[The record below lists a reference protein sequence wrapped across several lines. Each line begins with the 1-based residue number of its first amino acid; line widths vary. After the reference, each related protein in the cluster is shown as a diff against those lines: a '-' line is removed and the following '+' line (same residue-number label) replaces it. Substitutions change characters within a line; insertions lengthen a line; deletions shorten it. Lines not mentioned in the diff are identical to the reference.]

1 MTDDISLE
9 DAQKLLAGEKRTV
22 KINAI
27 WDFKKDYCGSVA
39 LLTRSAGYNK
49 VAMPHIQGLDSD
61 SEEYRCALSI
71 IKQVSAYHKGHV
83 QLEEG
88 KTYRVYGYHTDGAT
102 YTIDKIYGDIIYFKA
117 YGLKAN
123 ISDLRFENIEV
134 TI

>member
-9 DAQKLLAGEKRTV
+9 DVQKLIDGTKKSV

-39 LLTRSAGYNK
+39 LMTRSAGYNK
-49 VAMPHIQGLDSD
+49 VAMPHIHELGSD

-71 IKQVSAYHKGHV
+71 IKQIAAYHKGHV

-88 KTYRVYGYHTDGAT
+88 KKYIVYGYHTDGAT
-102 YTIDKIYGDIIYFKA
+102 YTIDKIYGDIIYFRS

-123 ISDLRFENIEV
+123 ISDLRFENIGG
-134 TI
+134 